1 MYMRMIYDVLANRAL
16 NEHIAPAIHKLRQSE
31 SDISRIFNSS
41 KVQRLSIKSKS
52 KYNN

>member
-1 MYMRMIYDVLANRAL
+1 MYIYSFIINFCKQLLKYDNFAT
-16 NEHIAPAIHKLRQSE
+16 
-31 SDISRIFNSS
+31 